1 MNILEKININ
11 YLINEIIVFLIFLL
25 VSSTIFLA
33 TRYLKN
39 YALKKVEVEN
49 KDTSLDNIVRVI
61 FSRIKN
67 QFIFL
72 IAFLY
77 SLSLFYINDSVTE
90 LTSLAI
96 PILAFIQIA
105 YVLDGLSNLI
115 IDKKNNLNLID
126 KEQVKNAV
134 SLIHFISKSIIWS
147 IATLLCIDNL
157 GIDITA
163 LIAGLG
169 IGGIAIALAAQNI
182 LGDLFAS
189 LAIVLDKPFVIG
201 DYIVVG
207 DIKGTVEHIGIKTT
221 RIRGLSGEELICS
234 NADLLSSRV
243 SNYKRMKERRIVFN
257 LGIVYETKHEM
268 LTKIPKILGE
278 IVNNIKDAKF
288 DRAHFINF
296 GDSSLDFE
304 IVYYVQ
310 TPDYAVSLNIQQEL
324 NLAIFNKFEELNIIF
339 AYPTRTLHITNQ

>member
-1 MNILEKININ
+1 MQNLIEEILFSNIIDEVA
-11 YLINEIIVFLIFLL
+11 VFLIFLL
-25 VSSTIFLA
+25 VSFSVFIA
-33 TRYLKN
+33 SRYLKN
-39 YALKKVEVEN
+39 YALKKVAT

-67 QFIFL
+67 QFIFV
-72 IAFLY
+72 ISFLY
-77 SLSLFYINDSVTE
+77 PLSLFYTNDSVTD
-90 LTSLAI
+90 LTSLLI
-96 PILAFIQIA
+96 PILAFMQTA

-126 KEQVKNAV
+126 KDQVKNAV
-134 SLIHFISKSIIWS
+134 SLIHFVSKSIIWS

-201 DYIVVG
+201 DYIVV
-207 DIKGTVEHIGIKTT
+207 DDVKGTVEHIGIKTT
-221 RIRGLSGEELICS
+221 RIRGLSGQELICS

-243 SNYKRMKERRIVFN
+243 SNYKRMKERRILFTI
-257 LGIVYETKHEM
+257 GIIYETKHET
-268 LTKIPKILGE
+268 LLKIPKMLEE
-278 IVNNIKDAKF
+278 IITDIKNAKF

-310 TPDYAVSLNIQQEL
+310 IPDYEEYMNIQQEI
-324 NLAIFNKFEELNIIF
+324 NLAIFNKFEAMNIGF

>member
-1 MNILEKININ
+1 MQNLIEEILFSNFIDEAT
-11 YLINEIIVFLIFLL
+11 VFLIFLL
-25 VSSTIFLA
+25 ISSSVFLA
-33 TRYLKN
+33 SRYLKN
-39 YALKKVEVEN
+39 YALKRVID
-49 KDTSLDNIVRVI
+49 KDSSVDNIVRVI

-67 QFIFL
+67 QFIFM
-72 IAFLY
+72 ISFLY
-77 SLSLFYINDSVTE
+77 PLSLFYTNDSITE
-90 LTSLAI
+90 LTSLLI
-96 PILAFIQIA
+96 PILAFMQVA

-134 SLIHFISKSIIWS
+134 SLIHFVSKSIIWS

-201 DYIVVG
+201 DYIVVN
-207 DIKGTVEHIGIKTT
+207 DVKGTVEHIGIKTT

-243 SNYKRMKERRIVFN
+243 SNYKRMKERRILFTI
-257 LGIVYETKHEM
+257 GIIYETKHKT
-268 LTKIPKILGE
+268 LLKIPKILEE
-278 IVNNIKDAKF
+278 IITDIENAKF

-304 IVYYVQ
+304 VVYYVQ
-310 TPDYAVSLNIQQEL
+310 IPDYVEYMNIQQQI
-324 NLAIFNKFEELNIIF
+324 NLAIFNKFEEMNIGF